1 MRSVSPVPRLWRIR
15 SSKGKWEVS
24 LPCFPIGALPRQ
36 MPPRRL
42 CCDILRREIAITRL
56 DWSFAPSPRS
66 KDRIARQNPFR
77 PPPGFRPA
85 SPCPGLDRLVSIL
98 TAMTPSPFRLRPSRV
113 TPLWAC
119 RFPFASGLRALRLA
133 MTVNS
138 PASASRLNA
147 RPWSSTLVQPH
158 RYGFLRVD
166 STLSGR
172 ARL

>member
-1 MRSVSPVPRLWRIR
+1 M
-15 SSKGKWEVS
+15 
-24 LPCFPIGALPRQ
+24 
-36 MPPRRL
+36 
-42 CCDILRREIAITRL
+42 
-56 DWSFAPSPRS
+56 
-66 KDRIARQNPFR
+66 DRIARQNPFR

-98 TAMTPSPFRLRPSRV
+98 TAMTPSPFRLRPLRIAS
-113 TPLWAC
+113 LQAC
-119 RFPFASGLRALRLA
+119 RFPFAFGFDTLKLA

-147 RPWSSTLVQPH
+147 RPWSSALVPSY
-158 RYGFLRVD
+158 RYDFLRVD